1 MNIKNVSDA
10 LSLFEKHETKRGDAL
25 NIGNS
30 FKANYHYGK
39 VREIVV
45 FLKIENKLSD
55 LSAFFQHPNPCVRL
69 GAAVNLLPWNEKD
82 CLEILKSIANNEKGI
97 ISIEAKYSIKEW
109 ENGNLK
115 GFYTL

>member
-1 MNIKNVSDA
+1 MKIKDVSNA
-10 LSLFEKHETKRGDAL
+10 LSLFEKHETQRGIAL

-30 FKANYHYGK
+30 SKANYHYSK
-39 VREIVV
+39 VREIVD

-55 LSAFFQHPNPCVRL
+55 LSVFFQHSNPYVRL

-97 ISIEAKYSIKEW
+97 VSIEAKYSIKEW